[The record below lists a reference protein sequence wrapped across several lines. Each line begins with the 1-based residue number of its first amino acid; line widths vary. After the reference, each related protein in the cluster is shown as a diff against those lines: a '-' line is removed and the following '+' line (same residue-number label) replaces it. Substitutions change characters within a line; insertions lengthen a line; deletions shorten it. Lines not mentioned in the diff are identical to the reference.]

1 MLSKKF
7 IIAGVIISLSLMAL
21 RAHFVFD
28 SDFQIWLFGLI
39 LPSSPRGFVLLIG
52 VGLIGLRWFLVHR
65 HRPDQEG
72 PDSAPAS
79 PAVKDLR

>member
-1 MLSKKF
+1 MLRKKLIIVGL
-7 IIAGVIISLSLMAL
+7 IIALSLMDL
-21 RAHFVFD
+21 RAYFVFA

-65 HRPDQEG
+65 NRTDN
-72 PDSAPAS
+72 DAT
-79 PAVKDLR
+79 